1 MEIEV
6 VLYPSREKKRIK
18 VRKNTSAMD
27 VLEKLGLSLG
37 NVVFILNG
45 KILPLDAK
53 LSISGKE
60 KIEIHSAF
68 SGG

>member
-27 VLEKLGLSLG
+27 VLEKLGLSPG